1 MVRSLRTLS
10 VTLTIASTMS
20 ISGMVLPRR
29 ASAQTNPQGPVQIA
43 SAKYTY
49 NPQLVRL
56 YTYECMKKLQEVKG
70 ENTDQATQICQCSI
84 SNMQRQ
90 HSQLQAIQIFTKAQA
105 SIKNDPTAMPPEL
118 SPYFTPCISTQ
129 G

>member
-10 VTLTIASTMS
+10 VSLTIVSTLS
-20 ISGMVLPRR
+20 VSGVVLPSQT
-29 ASAQTNPQGPVQIA
+29 SAQTNPQGA

-70 ENTDQATQICQCSI
+70 ESTDQATQICQCSI
-84 SNMQRQ
+84 SKMQQQ

-118 SPYFTPCISTQ
+118 SPYFTPCISRQ

>member
-10 VTLTIASTMS
+10 VTLAIASTMS
-20 ISGMVLPRR
+20 VSGIVLPN
-29 ASAQTNPQGPVQIA
+29 QTNAHANPTGPVQVA
-43 SAKYTY
+43 SARYTY

-70 ENTDQATQICQCSI
+70 ESTDQATQICQCSI
-84 SNMQRQ
+84 SKMQQ
-90 HSQLQAIQIFTKAQA
+90 EHSQIQAIQIFTKAQA
-105 SIKNDPTAMPPEL
+105 SIKNDPTAMPAEL

>member
-10 VTLTIASTMS
+10 VTLTVASSM
-20 ISGMVLPRR
+20 GCAGFLLPHRSN
-29 ASAQTNPQGPVQIA
+29 ASPLAPTQLA

-56 YTYECMKKLQEVKG
+56 YTYECTKKLQEAEG
-70 ENTDQATQICQCSI
+70 EMAAQATEICQCSI
-84 SNMQRQ
+84 SQMQQRHTQ
-90 HSQLQAIQIFTKAQA
+90 TQAIRIFTQAQA
-105 SIKNDPTAMPPEL
+105 SIKSDPKSMPPEL
-118 SPYFTPCISTQ
+118 SPYFTPCISKR